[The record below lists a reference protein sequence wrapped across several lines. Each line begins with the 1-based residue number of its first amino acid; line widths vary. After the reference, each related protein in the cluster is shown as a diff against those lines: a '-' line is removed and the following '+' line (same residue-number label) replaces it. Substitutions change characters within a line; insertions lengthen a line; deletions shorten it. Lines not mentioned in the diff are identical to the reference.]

1 MGGEMKRIRP
11 LVPPEAEQW
20 IDEKTDEL
28 LAAIRDHHHYRPAML
43 KRAIHATLTDAYT
56 LSLLRLDRPKKKP
69 RHGKVGLKGSKR

>member
-28 LAAIRDHHHYRPAML
+28 LAAIRDHHHYHPSML

-56 LSLLRLDRPKKKP
+56 MSRYVPGSPKE
-69 RHGKVGLKGSKR
+69 KGRA